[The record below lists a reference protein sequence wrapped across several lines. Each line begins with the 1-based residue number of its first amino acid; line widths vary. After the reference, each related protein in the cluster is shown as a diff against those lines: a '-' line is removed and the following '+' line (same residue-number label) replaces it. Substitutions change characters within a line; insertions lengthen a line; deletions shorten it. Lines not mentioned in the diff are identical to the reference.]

1 MRRPR
6 RYHIHGCIGLTTVP
20 ANHRPTLPACSTS
33 THYHAPFSS
42 SWLQSSDELSGKSPH
57 KVWRNMPFRVTLH
70 IQPGVPWG
78 ASRQARF
85 FQHFGPF
92 FDSTRACSFF
102 HEMGERMRS
111 RSCACATGKC
121 IRRCVVRVCMSDI
134 PTCVRLPSENGCN
147 MCGSKCLYAFSESIF
162 KPKLLAQHHVYA
174 WFAGLPRKDG
184 LISYRSERTRMRS
197 TPQCDLPQSPLFL
210 RMCSALDRTA
220 WHNCST
226 YLM

>member
-1 MRRPR
+1 
-6 RYHIHGCIGLTTVP
+6 
-20 ANHRPTLPACSTS
+20 
-33 THYHAPFSS
+33 
-42 SWLQSSDELSGKSPH
+42 
-57 KVWRNMPFRVTLH
+57 
-70 IQPGVPWG
+70 
-78 ASRQARF
+78 
-85 FQHFGPF
+85 
-92 FDSTRACSFF
+92 
-102 HEMGERMRS
+102 MGERMRL

-197 TPQCDLPQSPLFL
+197 TQQCDLPQSPLFL
-210 RMCSALDRTA
+210 PDVQCFRSDRMAQLQHLSHVVDWDALLHTSGAAFRA
-220 WHNCST
+220 ELRSLLCV
-226 YLM
+226 